1 MAHDAYRKPP
11 ETLRTSF
18 KKYQRLTLSE
28 IESDLDIIDFNRE
41 LLEHQREVFK
51 HRKYSLGSILQHAFE
66 EYLDS
71 RYNALPLAEDEIDHF
86 EAVNVPGRQPKF

>member
-11 ETLRTSF
+11 ETLRASF

-28 IESDLDIIDFNRE
+28 IESDSTIVDFNRG

-51 HRKYSLGSILQHAFE
+51 HSEYSLRSTLQHACE
-66 EYLDS
+66 EYFDS
-71 RYNALPLAEDEIDHF
+71 RYDGLPLAEDKIDHF
-86 EAVNVPGRQPKF
+86 EAVNLPGK